1 MVEKPV
7 RGRGLYHFEF
17 RADGEK
23 IGGAA
28 CNPMW
33 QDPISEQ
40 VAECF
45 FSALES
51 RGFDLRDIKNFASA
65 YWALEEIEDRT
76 GA

>member
-1 MVEKPV
+1 MEEGMKLQIVMVEKPV

-33 QDPISEQ
+33 QLPVDEQ
-40 VAECF
+40 V
-45 FSALES
+45 
-51 RGFDLRDIKNFASA
+51 GVV
-65 YWALEEIEDRT
+65 LEELLRTKGLDIEDFEEFEEL

>member
-1 MVEKPV
+1 MKMQIVMVEKPA
-7 RGRGLYHFEF
+7 RGRGLYQFEF

-33 QDPISEQ
+33 QLPVSEQ
-40 VAECF
+40 V
-45 FSALES
+45 
-51 RGFDLRDIKNFASA
+51 GVV
-65 YWALEEIEDRT
+65 LEELLRTKGLDIEEFEEFEEL